1 MFKDSLAG
9 MHVLVASDD
18 AEVAALFVTIV
29 GVCGAAVV
37 EQTDSASATFR
48 ALERRPHVLLL
59 DVALPGG
66 ADLIPLQAEQ
76 HKVPV
81 VAFLFRHEDPA
92 GAAARLRATRARL
105 LTSTDVFQVC
115 AMLQRAVAEAA

>member
-9 MHVLVASDD
+9 LHVLVASDD

-29 GVCGAAVV
+29 GVCGAALI
-37 EQTDSASATFR
+37 EQAGSAHETFR
-48 ALERRPHVLLL
+48 LLERRPHVLLL
-59 DVALPGG
+59 DVAMAGG

-76 HKVPV
+76 LKIPV

-105 LTSTDVFQVC
+105 LASTDVFQVC
-115 AMLQRAVAEAA
+115 GTLQRAVAEAA

>member
-1 MFKDSLAG
+1 
-9 MHVLVASDD
+9 VASDD

-29 GVCGAAVV
+29 GVCGAGLI
-37 EQTDSASATFR
+37 EQAGSAHETFR
-48 ALERRPHVLLL
+48 LLERRPHVLLL
-59 DVALPGG
+59 DVAMAGG

-76 HKVPV
+76 LKIPV

-105 LTSTDVFQVC
+105 LASTDVFQVC
-115 AMLQRAVAEAA
+115 GTLQRAVAEAA